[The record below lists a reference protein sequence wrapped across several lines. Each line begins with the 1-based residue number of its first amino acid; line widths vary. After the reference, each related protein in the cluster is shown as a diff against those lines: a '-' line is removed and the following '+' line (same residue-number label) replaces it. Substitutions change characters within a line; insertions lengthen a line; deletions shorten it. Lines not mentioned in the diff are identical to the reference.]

1 MTKKER
7 IMRATDEE
15 LRSRRSQGAGGS
27 DWRRAARRPVP
38 DGTDPDDAIE
48 PVDMDW
54 VTIELPLPRR
64 KVHTSLRLDAD
75 MLEWFKAQG
84 RGYQTRINAI
94 LRSYF
99 ERHTPSG

>member
-1 MTKKER
+1 
-7 IMRATDEE
+7 MRATDEE
-15 LRSRRSQGAGGS
+15 LRARRLQGAGGS

-38 DGTDPDDAIE
+38 DSTNPDDAIE

-54 VTIELPLPRR
+54 VTIELPLPPR

-99 ERHTPSG
+99 ERHTPSS